1 MNNSAAQLSLDP
13 AALTAFVASLSALP
27 TDEIRKAKS
36 LFIRNAIADYRMS
49 RKSLRVMVVVMG
61 LLCIVP
67 IFLVVFIPTFISYR
81 AFKENGRQKILNALE
96 VWRSDLGGDYE
107 DLLSALDAA

>member
-36 LFIRNAIADYRMS
+36 LFIRNAIADYQMS
-49 RKSLRVMVVVMG
+49 RKSLRVMVVMMG
-61 LLCIVP
+61 VLSIIP
-67 IFLVVFIPTFISYR
+67 IFLIVFIPTFISYR
-81 AFKENGRQKILNALE
+81 ALKENGRQKILNALE
-96 VWRSDLGGDYE
+96 VWRSDLGSDYE
-107 DLLSALDAA
+107 ELIGALDEA

>member
-1 MNNSAAQLSLDP
+1 MNSSASQLSLDP

-27 TDEIRKAKS
+27 AEEIRKAKS

-49 RKSLRVMVVVMG
+49 LKSCRAGLVVLG
-61 LLCIVP
+61 ILCVVP
-67 IFLVVFIPTFISYR
+67 IVLIAFIPAFISHK

-96 VWRSDLGGDYE
+96 VWRYDLGNDYE
-107 DLLSALDAA
+107 GLLAELDAV